1 MFEDASIAIM
11 YAVTPC
17 HAGSG
22 SALGVVDL
30 PIQRER
36 HTNWPMIQ
44 ASGVKGAFR
53 ANFDRFAQNNLT
65 SEKIGKNQRKDF
77 ELLTQRIF
85 GTDSYSYHDEND
97 RDGNGKPIKKLE
109 NGGESFAGSCSIS
122 DARILAYP
130 MRSNVSP
137 FVWITCPSVLKRFA
151 RDLEIAGKLKENQS
165 VDFPKLKESKAVVLA
180 GSITG
185 DVLLEDFEV
194 KVSESS
200 ISLPEEIEGCLE
212 DAERLILVSDDVF
225 NYGVTDCTQIMAQI
239 KINSETGTTADGSL
253 RYQEELPSDTIMY
266 TVIHWGD
273 SKNTFEDNL
282 KADTIKKFITDEVI
296 KNHIQ
301 IAGDETCGRGIFQLT
316 WYPKKEGENDY
327 ADKTTETGEICVGK
341 NT

>member
-1 MFEDASIAIM
+1 MFDNTSIAIM

-53 ANFDRFAQNNLT
+53 ANFERFKDKISDDELKQKEQFKRLT
-65 SEKIGKNQRKDF
+65 EN
-77 ELLTQRIF
+77 IF
-85 GTDSYSYHDEND
+85 GDTE
-97 RDGNGKPIKKLE
+97 GGKD
-109 NGGESFAGSCSIS
+109 NAGFAGSVSIS

-130 MRSNVSP
+130 MRSNVAP

-151 RDLEIAGKLKENQS
+151 RDLNIAGFETFDASKFDVKDNIAKNLCNY
-165 VDFPKLKESKAVVLA
+165 DFPQ
-180 GSITG
+180 

-194 KVSESS
+194 KVLGKGDSEF
-200 ISLPEEIEGCLE
+200 EKVKKYFVE
-212 DAERLILVSDDVF
+212 AERLLLVSDEVF

-239 KINSETGTTADGSL
+239 RIEQKTGTTASSSL
-253 RYQEELPSDTIMY
+253 RYQEELPADTIMY

-273 SKNTFEDNL
+273 SKSGEDL
-282 KADTIKKFITDEVI
+282 KAKTIKNFVTEQVI
-296 KNHIQ
+296 KKHIQ
-301 IAGDETCGRGIFQLT
+301 IAGDETCGRGIFELN
-316 WYPKKEGENDY
+316 WHSPKQEGATN
-327 ADKTTETGEICVGK
+327 A
-341 NT
+341 N

>member
-1 MFEDASIAIM
+1 MFDNASIAIM

-53 ANFDRFAQNNLT
+53 ANFDRFKN
-65 SEKIGKNQRKDF
+65 KISAENKSQIKDF
-77 ELLTQRIF
+77 EKLSESVF
-85 GTDSYSYHDEND
+85 GTD
-97 RDGNGKPIKKLE
+97 K
-109 NGGESFAGSCSIS
+109 GGSGSGYAGSCSIS
-122 DARILAYP
+122 DARILSYP

-137 FVWITCPSVLKRFA
+137 FVWITCPSVLKRLS
-151 RDLEIAGKLKENQS
+151 RDLEIAGKTGFDVSKFS
-165 VDFPKLKESKAVVLA
+165 VKDESAVALA
-180 GSITG
+180 GTISG

-194 KVSESS
+194 KIADEKVAEFDK
-200 ISLPEEIEGCLE
+200 IKEYFK
-212 DAERLILVSDDVF
+212 DAERLLLVSDDVF

-239 KINSETGTTADGSL
+239 KIEAETGTTKDGSL

-266 TVIHWGD
+266 TVVHWGD
-273 SKNTFEDNL
+273 SKNSAEDKL
-282 KADTIKKFITDEVI
+282 KADTIKNFITKEVI
-296 KNHIQ
+296 KSHIQ

-316 WYPKKEGENDY
+316 WK
-327 ADKTTETGEICVGK
+327 
-341 NT
+341 